1 MEKPFLVE
9 GGMGTESTRVLIFAG
24 KAGRRPTTCEK
35 IRSDFFHIGD
45 MQFKGTYKFSIPV
58 EETDGTEQWP
68 RAEEAGNPGE
78 DEYKKRKKAAKD
90 ASVLAKAPLV
100 LACDDATGERMDSLL
115 KELDLIDDDFW
126 GWATEGKHLLG
137 GDDGRKCLCPFCG
150 VRVVIPAYNANGKYP
165 GSMCIPVWTEL
176 RESGELGKPHLECS
190 SLEKALWV
198 KKMGGSKGS
207 RGKD

>member
-1 MEKPFLVE
+1 VEKPFPVE
-9 GGMGTESTRVLIFAG
+9 GGMGSESTRVLIFAG

-45 MQFKGTYKFSIPV
+45 MQFKGTYSFSIPV

-68 RAEEAGNPGE
+68 RAEEANPGE

-100 LACDDATGERMDSLL
+100 LACDDTTGQSMDSLL
-115 KELDLIDDDFW
+115 EELDLIDDDFW

-137 GDDGRKCLCPFCG
+137 GDDGRMCRCPFCG
-150 VRVVIPAYNANGKYP
+150 VRVLIPAYSANGKYP

-176 RESGELGKPHLECS
+176 RESGELGEPHLECS
-190 SLEKALWV
+190 SLEKA
-198 KKMGGSKGS
+198 
-207 RGKD
+207 